1 MSSVPFSVF
10 MGEGDALANI
20 YREFYPRVL
29 SLCRYI
35 LGSHEDAEDASN
47 EVFARLPRALKTY
60 DRSLPF
66 ARWITSVASHYC
78 IDVLRRR
85 RSESRVM
92 APGAADAEAC
102 ASPVRSPLDDLL
114 LRENQRAVRSA
125 IAKLPDRYRAPLIL
139 RYYHELSYE
148 EIAQQLNVTRAN
160 AKTLVFRA
168 KREVHA
174 SLSDTHGARSP
185 EVVAGRPA

>member
-1 MSSVPFSVF
+1 
-10 MGEGDALANI
+10 MGEGDAFANL

-35 LGSHEDAEDASN
+35 LGSHEDAEDASS

-92 APGAADAEAC
+92 APGAADADAF
-102 ASPVRSPLDDLL
+102 ASPGRSPLDDLL
-114 LRENQRAVRSA
+114 LRENQHAVRSA
-125 IAKLPDRYRAPLIL
+125 IARLPDRYRAPLVL

-148 EIAQQLNVTRAN
+148 EIAQQLKLTRAN

-174 SLSDTHGARSP
+174 SLSHSHGAPGVEAHAERQ
-185 EVVAGRPA
+185 A